1 MAKGHDTCCRTRLKR
16 YIIKTAQ
23 KEAKHDKLWPWKGSK
38 NKEHEEETCE
48 TRQFLQITVIMEN
61 VKKGLLQDQTFTYSE
76 LWTL

>member
-38 NKEHEEETCE
+38 NKENDEGTFE
-48 TRQFLQITVIMEN
+48 TRKVL
-61 VKKGLLQDQTFTYSE
+61 
-76 LWTL
+76 